1 GKGKGAQPAQD
12 APEEPTPLFFGG
24 KGQGGGGGGGF
35 DLKNKDPP
43 PLYDGTDPGRT
54 CKRWLREW
62 KIWSSETDFPEKSW
76 GTKLLRELKGDAKEA
91 IDSLEVDDIVGPAG
105 HLNILAKL
113 DETFKPHME
122 KTMPRAFETAI
133 YGKYRTREESFLKY
147 ISRVKAQFKDSSD
160 EGVNLGENAEGYILF
175 RFAQLEESDRNKLET
190 WTEGCY
196 DFNIVSKAL
205 LKLDKVQVKP
215 RGPKQYYQ
223 EDFYEYEPDDG
234 NVFYEGEDCDD
245 YDAEQDEDENFVYM
259 TLDEMKDTY
268 TEEEINE
275 IFASYQEMRKNIADK
290 KLGRGFFQLK
300 TGGGGKGKDKGFKG
314 GKFKGKGGNGKGK
327 GGDKDKDKEKMRVH
341 VELLKLRTKCVR
353 CGQVGHWAKECQNRA
368 DSRGATTTTT
378 SSPGFT
384 GLSVSTTPIGSSPA
398 DFFYSGGDAKVI
410 GVVEIPL
417 GLAGA
422 NGLVEFTVVSNDV
435 PALLPV
441 SLLRRLRSSIDLEHM
456 SMHIKTL
463 NAITGQTTSKSIKMN
478 SYPTVQMYFLY
489 RSRFQ
494 SKRWRA
500 SSRGRVNST
509 ANLLHP
515 CELSRSRASTWG
527 RWRGVL
533 DKVFMALDYAKLAEH
548 LRCWQPLLPLPQPA
562 AGLGSTKAKLTPSA
576 RLIEIANAIGGKPL
590 PPMKSSKPAT
600 EDPATCAH
608 PATSCRIFANGTTKR
623 SVACQLCRCRWESH
637 GETAAASA
645 SSTQAPAPEAK
656 AKARPQA
663 PPGQPVPVCQCKLA
677 GKMFRVNKPGP
688 TLGRH
693 FYKCPRH
700 VCKWFAWD
708 PTEVETLLQ
717 EHIRTQAPQGAG
729 YMTGEQTRQYEV
741 YQEQVCEVLPVWNPG
756 DEVSAAFV
764 SCQSFVNETF
774 FEDQEMVFETA
785 SQSAHA
791 LPRRD
796 RQIRLQIVSSKGK
809 VIEDKSLV
817 KHNLDVTK
825 LLLRRR
831 GDVGATFR
839 LWRSDERMSENFPAM
854 DSGDE
859 EEPEVPDVQEEAGE
873 DEADAGDLSQSEIAM
888 ITKLRQNM
896 GHPRTDQFLRALKLG
911 KAKAKFIKYVR
922 TGFKCDICVAKTFP
936 SQKRPMLNIVD
947 FGASFQLT
955 TFVEDKRPETVWK
968 AFSQTWLKIFGPSMI
983 MIVDGGKEFASLFV
997 ERASAAG
1004 MLIYLTGAK
1013 SPWQNG
1019 KTERHG
1025 AIFKMHLQVARETF
1039 EPENDEELE
1048 IMADECVAAKNR
1060 LSNRS
1065 GFSPIQRQ
1073 IGHSPRLPANITSDD
1088 VLEPEL
1094 AASAAMSR
1102 SLQMQRVAMETF
1114 LRCDAQDRMMRAA
1127 RSRNR
1132 LWVEFVPAELV
1143 YVWRV
1148 PRVRKTRGVQREL
1161 APRVSKARWVGPG
1174 TVIIAEGANV
1184 WISMQGELWKASREQ
1199 LRHATNTEVQA
1210 EDMMSGEY
1218 QNLRDELY
1226 RKAKTTYKDVDV
1238 SGEQAPDA
1246 EGDVEFPEQD
1256 GRAQDAD
1263 EEPASEADDGGRVPA
1278 GEPLPE
1284 RCSTGRDVRPRLTAP
1299 AEVPLLPAPVDDD
1312 DLSDVE
1318 LEPPAPLSD
1327 TLPQAAHPAEEVQ
1340 RSISMANR
1348 LDGIRAEPMRHPAR
1362 NEGRFEPY
1370 FQDDGGT
1377 YFFYLADEISGDD
1390 ILCETF
1396 LSADEVK
1403 ENTITDWKA
1412 WTASDTK
1419 EWTRVEATGA
1429 VILHDVATSRKIRKQ
1444 LEKDGKLDRII
1455 PSRVVR
1461 RMKPGDQPGEP
1472 ATEKS
1477 RWCVGGHKD
1486 PDYMSLERH
1495 SPSASEEELMVVLQA
1510 GASHQMPGYVIDL
1523 QNAFMQSDKL
1533 EREAGTLYAKPPA
1546 GVGLP
1551 GVDSE
1556 QLIEIKAGVYGLGD
1570 ASRDWRNSLIP
1581 ELEKLGYIKSKLA
1594 PTTLRLHSDS
1604 GQLQGLIV
1612 VEIDDLSTVGHEE
1625 HKARLDQLSKRFKFG
1640 KYRSIHGDSDGT
1652 SFNGRRIRQKLDYG
1666 FEVDMSK
1673 FVKERLSTVKFA
1685 KGRKSTPG
1693 ALANA
1698 SEISQGRSVEGGL
1711 QWAARIGRPDA
1722 AGPASI
1728 IAGTF
1733 PAPLIQDL
1741 IDLNKAV
1748 EALQKRPDL
1757 NLKIHPIPLCDLRL
1771 GCVSDASFAN
1781 AAENRSQ
1788 GSQGVIAYHKDL
1800 VKGKTA
1806 QCSLLRWRSGKI
1818 QQVVNSTLA
1827 AETRSLSTAVAQL
1840 TWHLCMLHDVCYGNF
1855 SLKDWRSELQPN
1867 GADMFI
1873 KNTADTKLKEAICIV
1888 DAKSLFDHLARET
1901 VGGADKRN
1909 AIEIQIIRENLSDIA
1924 AGVRWVPHQQMIVG
1938 ALTKRQGNLDAL
1950 YQLLDGGALQITE
1963 ESSEMQ
1969 KRAIGRAA
1977 GIILKR

>member
-1 GKGKGAQPAQD
+1 MEPIAGKGDQPAQD

-43 PLYDGTDPGRT
+43 PPYDGTDPGRT
-54 CKRWLREW
+54 YKRWLREW
-62 KIWSSETDFPEKSW
+62 KIWSNDTDFPEKSW
-76 GTKLLRELKGDAKEA
+76 ETKLLRELKGDAKEA

-122 KTMPRAFETAI
+122 QTMPRAFETAI

-147 ISRVKAQFKDSSD
+147 ISRVKAQFKDLSD
-160 EGVNLGENAEGYILF
+160 EGVNLGENAKGYILF
-175 RFAQLEESDRNKLET
+175 RSAQLEESDRNKLET

-196 DFNIVSKAL
+196 DFNIVNKAL

-234 NVFYEGEDCDD
+234 NVFYEGEDYDD

-290 KLGRGFFQLK
+290 KLGRGFFQPK

-341 VELLKLRTKCVR
+341 VELLKLRTKCAR

-368 DSRGATTTTT
+368 DSRGAATATTTSSPGFTGLSRGATTTT

-384 GLSVSTTPIGSSPA
+384 GLSVSTTPIRSSPA
-398 DFFYSGGDAKVI
+398 DFFYSGGDVKVI

-417 GLAGA
+417 GLAGT

-441 SLLRRLRSSIDLEHM
+441 SLLRHLRSSIDLEHM

-478 SYPTVQMYFLY
+478 SYPTGHCAIDVLQFDPESGWTLPAIAETSERCSTQFRCTSSTAAVSGPRDGEHLREGRSTPQRTCSTFASFPEAEGFDMGTMARRARQGVHGAGLRQVGRALAMLAAVTSTAAACSGLGLNQGQAHAIGEAHRDRQRDWRQAAPTDEVQQASNRGSSDM
-489 RSRFQ
+489 
-494 SKRWRA
+494 RA
-500 SSRGRVNST
+500 SSY
-509 ANLLHP
+509 
-515 CELSRSRASTWG
+515 ELP
-527 RWRGVL
+527 
-533 DKVFMALDYAKLAEH
+533 H
-548 LRCWQPLLPLPQPA
+548 LRE
-562 AGLGSTKAKLTPSA
+562 
-576 RLIEIANAIGGKPL
+576 RLA
-590 PPMKSSKPAT
+590 
-600 EDPATCAH
+600 
-608 PATSCRIFANGTTKR
+608 KR
-623 SVACQLCRCRWESH
+623 SVACQLCNCRWESH

-656 AKARPQA
+656 ARPQA
-663 PPGQPVPVCQCKLA
+663 TPGQPVPVCQCKLA
-677 GKMFRVNKPGP
+677 GKMFKVNKPGP

-717 EHIRTQAPQGAG
+717 EHMRTQAPQGAG

-741 YQEQVCEVLPVWNPG
+741 YQEQVRQYLLQQQEQQEDEWEEVEMEAVGFYKRQADVWQFYEGELLPVWNPG

-774 FEDQEMVFETA
+774 FEDQDT
-785 SQSAHA
+785 H
-791 LPRRD
+791 LPRSVRRKLNKVMQKESPSSAQQRD

-809 VIEDKSLV
+809 VIEDKSLA

-825 LLLRRR
+825 LLLRHQ

-839 LWRSDERMSENFPAM
+839 LWHSDERMSENFPAM

-859 EEPEVPDVQEEAGE
+859 EEPEVPDVQEEDEEEPEVPDVQEKAAE
-873 DEADAGDLSQSEIAM
+873 DEAEAGDLSQSEIAM
-888 ITKLRQNM
+888 ITKLHQNM
-896 GHPRTDQFLRALKLG
+896 GHPRTAQSLRTLKLG

-922 TGFKCDICVAKTFP
+922 TGFKCDICAAKVRPKPARTSAVVRNFEP
-936 SQKRPMLNIVD
+936 NQTIGVDLIFLDGAELSKPKRPMLNIVD
-947 FGASFQLT
+947 FGTSFQLT

-983 MIVDGGKEFASLFV
+983 MIVDGGKEFAILFV

-1004 MLIYLTGAK
+1004 MLIYLTGTK
-1013 SPWQNG
+1013 RPWQNG

-1114 LRCDAQDRMMRAA
+1114 LRCDAQDRMTRAA

-1148 PRVRKTRGVQREL
+1148 ARVRKTRGVEREL

-1174 TVIIAEGANV
+1174 TVIIADGANV

-1210 EDMMSGEY
+1210 DDMMSGEY

-1226 RKAKTTYKDVDV
+1226 RKAKTTYKDV
-1238 SGEQAPDA
+1238 SGEEAPDA
-1246 EGDVEFPEQD
+1246 EGDVELPEQD

-1278 GEPLPE
+1278 GEALPE
-1284 RCSTGRDVRPRLTAP
+1284 RCSTGRDVRPRLIAP
-1299 AEVPLLPAPVDDD
+1299 AEVPLLPAPVNDDEF
-1312 DLSDVE
+1312 SDVE
-1318 LEPPAPLSD
+1318 LEPPAPF
-1327 TLPQAAHPAEEVQ
+1327 PEEEVQ

-1348 LDGIRAEPMRHPAR
+1348 LDDIRAEPMRHPAR

-1396 LSADEVK
+1396 PSAGEVK
-1403 ENTITDWKA
+1403 ENTITDWKS

-1556 QLIEIKAGVYGLGD
+1556 QLIEIKAEVYGLGD
-1570 ASRDWRNSLIP
+1570 ASRHWRNSMIP

-1594 PTTLRLHSDS
+1594 PTTFRLHSDS

-1612 VEIDDLSTVGHEE
+1612 VEIDDLFTVGHEE

-1640 KYRSIHGDSDGT
+1640 KYRSIHGESDGT

-1673 FVKERLSTVKFA
+1673 FVKARLSTVNLPK
-1685 KGRKSTPG
+1685 
-1693 ALANA
+1693 
-1698 SEISQGRSVEGGL
+1698 
-1711 QWAARIGRPDA
+1711 AARAHPVHLQT
-1722 AGPASI
+1722 PARSLK
-1728 IAGTF
+1728 ADQSRADYSGQRVSDGQT
-1733 PAPLIQDL
+1733 LQ
-1741 IDLNKAV
+1741 AV

-1771 GCVSDASFAN
+1771 GCVS
-1781 AAENRSQ
+1781 
-1788 GSQGVIAYHKDL
+1788 
-1800 VKGKTA
+1800 
-1806 QCSLLRWRSGKI
+1806 
-1818 QQVVNSTLA
+1818 
-1827 AETRSLSTAVAQL
+1827 
-1840 TWHLCMLHDVCYGNF
+1840 
-1855 SLKDWRSELQPN
+1855 
-1867 GADMFI
+1867 
-1873 KNTADTKLKEAICIV
+1873 
-1888 DAKSLFDHLARET
+1888 
-1901 VGGADKRN
+1901 
-1909 AIEIQIIRENLSDIA
+1909 
-1924 AGVRWVPHQQMIVG
+1924 
-1938 ALTKRQGNLDAL
+1938 
-1950 YQLLDGGALQITE
+1950 
-1963 ESSEMQ
+1963 
-1969 KRAIGRAA
+1969 
-1977 GIILKR
+1977 